1 MLGAKK
7 WVKINKFPKSL
18 DSIRGVFEIENTLYI
33 VRKKGISSMKNN
45 TYQFLSDEWIGM
57 SSCEWGSWETSCLV
71 GNCIL
76 KIYMKDYDR
85 CESTL
90 FNTNNK
96 KFSELKILTNRK
108 YFGVIHYLH
117 KVWIVGGD
125 DRNHKKLDT
134 IQTFDLINKT
144 TSLPPIKM
152 IKGRCAHKVIVYNS
166 KLFVFG
172 GVEKGERILNSVE
185 MYSPDINK
193 FVMMA
198 PMKTARYDFACCRVG
213 NLVYV
218 IGGSTG
224 FGVDDPYSLP

>member
-33 VRKKGISSMKNN
+33 DRKKGISSMKNN
-45 TYQFLSDEWIGM
+45 TYHFLSDEWIGM

-96 KFSELKILTNRK
+96 KFSELKIVTNRK
-108 YFGVIHYLH
+108 YFGVVHYLH

-134 IQTFDLINKT
+134 IQTFDLIKKT
-144 TSLPPIKM
+144 TSLPLIKM
-152 IKGRCAHKVIVYNS
+152 IKGRCSHKVIVYN
-166 KLFVFG
+166 
-172 GVEKGERILNSVE
+172 ER
-185 MYSPDINK
+185 
-193 FVMMA
+193 
-198 PMKTARYDFACCRVG
+198 
-213 NLVYV
+213 
-218 IGGSTG
+218 
-224 FGVDDPYSLP
+224 